1 MHACI
6 HEEIARILRDGG
18 CAALATVIGTKGS
31 TPGKCSMKMLV
42 RADGTSLGTV
52 GGGGLEAH
60 VIDRCR
66 EVLRSERPQ
75 RLELDL
81 NDVESAEAGS
91 LCGGRIELF
100 IEPITMPNVIVFGA
114 GHVARAVCAVAA
126 PAGFRCVIVDDRPEL
141 LTEERFPLAARRLI
155 APWPEAVAQL
165 GAGADAFVLVMT
177 RSHQEDLAVLRAL
190 AARSPAPRYVGMI
203 GSRAKALR
211 VRELLAAAGVAEEFL
226 ARMKTPV
233 GLDIG
238 ALDAGEIAVSVVA
251 ELISLRRQTPRAPS

>member
-1 MHACI
+1 MRACI
-6 HEEIARILRDGG
+6 HEEIARILREGG
-18 CAALATVIGTKGS
+18 SAALATVIGTKGS
-31 TPGKCSMKMLV
+31 TPGKAAMKMLV

-60 VIDRCR
+60 VIGRCLDA
-66 EVLRSERPQ
+66 LRSERPQ
-75 RLELDL
+75 RLEIDL

-114 GHVARAVCAVAA
+114 GHVARAVCAVAV
-126 PAGFRCVIVDDRPEL
+126 PAGFRCVVVDDRPEL
-141 LTEERFPLAARRLI
+141 LTEERFPLAARRLV
-155 APWPEAVAQL
+155 APWREALAQL
-165 GAGADAFVLVMT
+165 DPAGAFVLVMT
-177 RSHQEDLAVLRAL
+177 QSHQEDLAVLREL
-190 AARSPAPRYVGMI
+190 AALGAAPRHVGMI

-211 VRELLAAAGVAEEFL
+211 MREMLAAAGVAEEFL
-226 ARMKTPV
+226 ARIKTPV

-238 ALDAGEIAVSVVA
+238 ALDAGEIAVAVVA